1 MFVRGTKI
9 IFYYRN
15 QNVHEIISSY
25 YPMCISTVM
34 GEVIGPG
41 VHNNTHAMYQIQTI
55 DLSYLKL
62 YSGEKNNGGIGR
74 NCSDSVQPVLFGYFI

>member
-1 MFVRGTKI
+1 MSYLVLVQDELISDFDVCSG
-9 IFYYRN
+9 N
-15 QNVHEIISSY
+15 QDYFLLPESNVHEIISSY

-62 YSGEKNNGGIGR
+62 Y
-74 NCSDSVQPVLFGYFI
+74 